1 MSWFGK
7 FEIARQRHLA
17 VIQLTKIAGYFLT
30 DEIFNQYEWKGWAF
44 GNLREDNDLA
54 DVTLACEDI
63 ELMEAHKVILA
74 GQVCFTKSSHSQ
86 HHFNNF
92 NNSIEQQTRG
102 CSCIWDDAQLPT
114 FPQLRYRSI
123 NYPWALMV

>member
-74 GQVCFTKSSHSQ
+74 GQVF
-86 HHFNNF
+86 F
-92 NNSIEQQTRG
+92 
-102 CSCIWDDAQLPT
+102 
-114 FPQLRYRSI
+114 Y
-123 NYPWALMV
+123 